1 MTGQIEI
8 IDLRAGMAWAIVA
21 PALAGALVGLAGG
34 PGFAFAVF
42 ATAMGIAGTHV
53 ILLALPVY
61 GLLRLLGRR
70 IGRGTVLVAA
80 TLIGALPAGLL
91 VGMGVAVWGG
101 LFGFIG
107 GGAFCAMSTIRVEDG
122 EAL

>member
-1 MTGQIEI
+1 MTGQVEI

-42 ATAMGIAGTHV
+42 AAAMGIAGTHV

-61 GLLRLLGRR
+61 GLLRLLGWG
-70 IGRGTVLVAA
+70 IGRGTALVAA

-91 VGMGVAVWGG
+91 MGMWGAVAGG
-101 LFGFIG
+101 AFGFIG
-107 GGAFCAMSTIRVEDG
+107 GGAFCATSTIRVE
-122 EAL
+122 EEEVL